1 MPSEQYVLVSDVI
14 QAEDAARHAG
24 LVSIREQA
32 GTMELRFNNGV
43 QLDIRAEGVQI
54 IETKEWRP

>member
-1 MPSEQYVLVSDVI
+1 MPSNYIVTDDVWE
-14 QAEDAARHAG
+14 AEDATRHAS
-24 LVSIREQA
+24 LVSIREKA

-54 IETKEWRP
+54 IEKKEWRP

>member
-1 MPSEQYVLVSDVI
+1 MPTDGFAVFDDVAA
-14 QAEDAARHAG
+14 AEDAARHAS
-24 LVSIREQA
+24 LVSILERT